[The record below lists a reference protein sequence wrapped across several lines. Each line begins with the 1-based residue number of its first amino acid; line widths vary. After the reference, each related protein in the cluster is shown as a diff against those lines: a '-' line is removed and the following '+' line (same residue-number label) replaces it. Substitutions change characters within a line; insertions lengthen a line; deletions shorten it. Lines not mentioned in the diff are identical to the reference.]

1 MRGDGTR
8 SALRAARCALRSPF
22 AQRGPRSQRAA
33 RSAKRAARTGL
44 PLATCL
50 LLSACPWFTTFIDQ
64 PRQEPWEQQWS
75 DTVRWLGVPPESLP
89 SRGNPQLSVPIYGTT
104 VAAFTVSLQPTPA
117 ALDSLGLLTNPTP
130 VSDSS
135 LANGR
140 RHYQIN
146 CAVCHGAT
154 GAGDGPVIAFGL
166 PAPSLL
172 TDITRNRSDGY
183 IYGIIR
189 NGRGLM
195 PSYNRVEDM
204 DRWDVVNYLRG
215 LQGRLGA
222 PVSTDPAGQPGE
234 NGPAVPT
241 YSQTAPTRPVPHA
254 PPSRAAPD
262 AAPADTVA
270 GSPGMQP

>member
-1 MRGDGTR
+1 MKDSARTARTARPVRSVRAVRFVR
-8 SALRAARCALRSPF
+8 SASTA
-22 AQRGPRSQRAA
+22 
-33 RSAKRAARTGL
+33 
-44 PLATCL
+44 L
-50 LLSACPWFTTFIDQ
+50 LLTVSVAGCDWFTVFGDQ
-64 PRQEPWEQQWS
+64 PRLEPWEQQWS
-75 DTVRWLGVPPESLP
+75 DTIRWLGVPPESLP
-89 SRGNPQLSVPIYGTT
+89 PRGNPQFSVPIYGTS
-104 VAAFTVSLQPTPA
+104 VAAFVISAQPTPG
-117 ALDSLGLLTNPTP
+117 ALDSLALLPNPTP

-135 LANGR
+135 LGNGR
-140 RHYQIN
+140 RQYQIN

-154 GAGDGPVIAFGL
+154 GAGNGPVTTYGL

-195 PSYNRVEDM
+195 PTYNRIEDM

-222 PVSTDPAGQPGE
+222 PVSTESAGQPGE

-241 YSQTAPTRPVPHA
+241 YSVTAPTRPVPFARPAIA
-254 PPSRAAPD
+254 PNGAAAAD
-262 AAPADTVA
+262 TAAPAAADTA
-270 GSPGMQP
+270 TSRSPAPRGRDQ